1 MTENYSSPC
10 AFGMFCVGMMVGA
23 GFAWG
28 CAWLTVAVV
37 TGALSAGFVWAA
49 AVCCDDGS
57 ATGLA
62 VTDSTGFTGSAAAFD
77 ASGLGFGT
85 GTLRLATRG
94 TEAGGRGPLPR
105 WADGSSGP
113 GGPYAE
119 FRTPS

>member
-1 MTENYSSPC
+1 MS
-10 AFGMFCVGMMVGA
+10 CVGMTVGA
-23 GFAWG
+23 GFAWPI
-28 CAWLTVAVV
+28 VAVV
-37 TGALSAGFVWAA
+37 AGAVSMGFACAV
-49 AVCCDDGS
+49 AVCCDGS
-57 ATGLA
+57 VAGLA
-62 VTDSTGFTGSAAAFD
+62 VDWVGFTGSAAACD